1 MTNMKLNPYFK
12 LLCLACLLIA
22 GGSRLYA
29 TTYKL
34 VQVTSVEAGGKY
46 VFVEG
51 GRALTTLD
59 TSKKALKSTT
69 SFYMSGLSG
78 SESYVWTLEAAA
90 GGFYIK
96 LSDGYLAYNTNNYD
110 MTAVSNKANAFA
122 WSFSFQDGTAKISHN
137 SGTQWGRVLCY
148 NTTKKLYNTCAE
160 ENEAYY
166 AHDFTVYKLVT
177 DITITSAKYA
187 TFCTEVGLDFS
198 DTGAKVYTAKVQD
211 GKVKLTEIE
220 GGIVPANTG
229 ILIYKDVNASVTISA
244 AVKDNSATVSD
255 NELVGTIAE
264 TTVSWEEGGRHNYIL
279 QTDAEGKAKFFKAKA
294 EGAKLIANRAYLSTS
309 ATVSAHELD
318 ITFDEEGETTGVA
331 DVRSKKSEVRGE
343 CFNLQGQRVN
353 ANHKGIVIV
362 GGKKVFNP

>member
-12 LLCLACLLIA
+12 LLCLACLLLA

-29 TTYKL
+29 TTYRL
-34 VQVTSVEAGGKY
+34 VQVNSVEAGGRY

-51 GRALTTLD
+51 GRALKKEIKSNALDYVKPYNTT
-59 TSKKALKSTT
+59 
-69 SFYMSGLSG
+69 GLTG
-78 SESYVWTLEAAA
+78 TESYIWELVEAND
-90 GGFYIK
+90 GFYLK
-96 LSDGYLAYNTNNYD
+96 MDDSYLTYDSEHSYN
-110 MTAVSNKANAFA
+110 MISVSKANAFA
-122 WSFSFQDGTAKISHN
+122 WNFSFNQDETAKISHN

-148 NTTKKLYNTCAE
+148 NTSKKLYNTCAE

-187 TFCTEVGLDFS
+187 TFCAEVDLDFS

-244 AVKDNSATVSD
+244 TVKDNSVVISN

-264 TTVSWEEGGRHNYIL
+264 TTVSWEANGRHNYIL
-279 QTDAEGKAKFFKAKA
+279 QTDGEGKAKFYKAKA